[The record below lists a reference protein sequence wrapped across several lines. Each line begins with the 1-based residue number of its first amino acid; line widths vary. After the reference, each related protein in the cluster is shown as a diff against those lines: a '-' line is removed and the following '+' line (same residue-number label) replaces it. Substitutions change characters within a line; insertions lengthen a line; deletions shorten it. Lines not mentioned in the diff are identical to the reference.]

1 LKYYISKKINT
12 NFEQAVHLVT
22 ESLKEGFG
30 ILTEI
35 NLQEKLKE
43 KTRCRFPEIQNT
55 WCLQSLCLQSNTAG
69 R

>member
-1 LKYYISKKINT
+1 MKYYISKKINT

-22 ESLKEGFG
+22 ESLKKEGFG

-43 KTRCRFPEIQNT
+43 KLDVDFGNT
-55 WCLQSLCLQSNTAG
+55 IYLVQSSLCLQSNTAG